1 MEQPIIG
8 YDQDELGDWRAILA
22 CGHRQ
27 HVRHNPP
34 FVNRPWVLTEEG
46 RRRFLGAP
54 LDCVRCDDGEPV
66 GDGMVSA
73 AALEAAY
80 ARFAA
85 ELVGT
90 IRRRVA
96 DEAADDAMRRAL
108 LAIADIPDDVPGPL
122 EAWLAA
128 QVQTILPR
136 SAAEPAEL
144 AAAARAIVDCLPGLY
159 RQAIIL
165 TDYRGL
171 GEREL
176 AARIDL
182 SPGDAAARLSAARRM
197 LAEALRDCCHTLRE
211 SLAS

>member
-108 LAIADIPDDVPGPL
+108 LAIAGIPDDVPGPL

-197 LAEALRDCCHTLRE
+197 LAEALRDCCHTLQE
-211 SLAS
+211 GLAS

>member
-85 ELVGT
+85 ELAGT

-108 LAIADIPDDVPGPL
+108 LAIAGIPDDVPGPL

-197 LAEALRDCCHTLRE
+197 LAEALRDCCHTLQE
-211 SLAS
+211 GLAS